1 MEMSNSGQ
9 ESDVLSFS
17 LPDGN
22 VLLAKTAVA
31 MGYPSLEK
39 AGPAG
44 GKIADMAESALDL
57 SRPVS
62 IHKNLTIGQFSR
74 GGIAECPDLFS
85 ASRIY
90 REFFSQMLSPDRMI
104 VFAVTLGGGIDA
116 EIARLQREDRMF
128 LAYALDAAGSV
139 LVEEYAAQIE
149 TRLAEKWEEEGYR
162 STRRFSPGYCDWP
175 VAEGQR
181 EIARLLDLRGIG
193 INCEET
199 GLMVPQK
206 SVTAVMVGARGLS
219 RRTPCHLCTDRSCAH
234 RRAG

>member
-1 MEMSNSGQ
+1 MSDSGK
-9 ESDVLSFS
+9 DPAVVPFGV
-17 LPDGN
+17 PDRN
-22 VLLAKTAVA
+22 ALLARTAVA
-31 MGYPSLEK
+31 MGYPSLDK

-44 GKIADMAESALDL
+44 GKIADMIETAAGL
-57 SRPVS
+57 SRPAS
-62 IHKNLTIGQFSR
+62 IHTICTIGQAS
-74 GGIAECPDLFS
+74 AEVTAACPELFS

-90 REFFSQMLSPDRMI
+90 REFYFRMDKPERMI
-104 VFAVTLGGGIDA
+104 VFAVTLGSLLDA
-116 EIARLQREDRMF
+116 EITRLQREDRMF

-149 TRLAEKWEEEGYR
+149 SRLAEKMEEEGYR

-181 EIARLLDLRGIG
+181 EIVRLLDLRGIG
-193 INCEET
+193 IICEET

-206 SVTAVMVGARGLS
+206 SVTAVMLGARGLPK
-219 RRTPCHLCTDRSCAH
+219 RTPCYLCEDRSCAH